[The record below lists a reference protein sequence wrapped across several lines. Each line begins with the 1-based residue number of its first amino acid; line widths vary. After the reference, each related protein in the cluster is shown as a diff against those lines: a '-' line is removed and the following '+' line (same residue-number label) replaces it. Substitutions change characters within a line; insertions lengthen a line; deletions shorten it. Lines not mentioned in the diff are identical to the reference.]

1 MIKRVSLSLVLASC
15 AAALFWPAAP
25 PTSAADEVDVIV
37 NKANTISD
45 LPLADARKIFLGD
58 KTTWPSG
65 KRVSILMLAQ
75 GQPER
80 AVILREIYKMS
91 EADYAKYFLQA
102 AFTGKISAPPKDV
115 PSAAQV
121 KQLVAENPGAVGYAK
136 KEDAD
141 DSVKVVLKIP

>member
-102 AFTGKISAPPKDV
+102 
-115 PSAAQV
+115 
-121 KQLVAENPGAVGYAK
+121 
-136 KEDAD
+136 
-141 DSVKVVLKIP
+141 